1 MLRIQSGHGNGLC
14 RRRAVCALSPRPY
27 PRRHTHGLIG
37 DAEVIIDLRND
48 RTVAIAERHDAI
60 RGNAKKSD
68 VRKVLQ
74 AAAENFDR
82 LVDAWEPMHH
92 G

>member
-1 MLRIQSGHGNGLC
+1 M
-14 RRRAVCALSPRPY
+14 PY
-27 PRRHTHGLIG
+27 PRDHIPRHTHGLTG

-48 RTVAIAERHDAI
+48 PTVAIADRHDAI
-60 RGNAKKSD
+60 RGNAKKND

-82 LVDAWEPMHH
+82 LVDDWEQMHH